1 MKAWKSTIA
10 ILLVLSLFCT
20 LSVSVFAADS
30 GDFSYTVLSES
41 EKTCTLTAYNGTAK
55 TLDIPETLDGYTVTA
70 LGQALFIYSR
80 GPDTVTVPKTV
91 TALDKTTFSFSK
103 IMKSVTV
110 AAENPVFSSMDGVL
124 FNKAQTE
131 LLYFPVAKSA
141 SQYAV
146 PNGVTVIGEKAFYGT
161 AVPVITFPST
171 LKTIG
176 TEGFSAN
183 EALREIVIPEG
194 VTEIG
199 AHAFRNCRA
208 LQTAVLPDS
217 VTSLGVCTFYNCE
230 RLETVRWPQNLQTIP
245 ASTLFSCKALK
256 AFSIPEGTTEIGTQ
270 AFYRCDALA
279 EIDIPASVTAIGS
292 NAFAR
297 GNSAVPLTVYGTE
310 GSYAQT
316 FAEEKGFAFA
326 VRRTQTVLTL
336 RNPQGT
342 CIVKTDT
349 LTESGESGE
358 QYTVTIPA
366 ETVIPWGKSVQ
377 EISYSVESHLRYRRA
392 LTVTVSSSGTMV
404 YAPTAEDSF
413 TLPYTLADTDFH
425 ADRPTVY
432 PAAVQTMTMQIADAD
447 WANAVVGEYAD
458 ILTFTAAVV

>member
-10 ILLVLSLFCT
+10 ILLLLSLFCT

-91 TALDKTTFSFSK
+91 TALDKTTFSLSK

-110 AAENPVFSSMDGVL
+110 AAENPVFSSVDGVL

-161 AVPVITFPST
+161 AVPVITLPST

-194 VTEIG
+194 V
-199 AHAFRNCRA
+199 
-208 LQTAVLPDS
+208 
-217 VTSLGVCTFYNCE
+217 
-230 RLETVRWPQNLQTIP
+230 
-245 ASTLFSCKALK
+245 
-256 AFSIPEGTTEIGTQ
+256 TEIGTQ

-310 GSYAQT
+310 GSYTQT

-392 LTVTVSSSGTMV
+392 LTVTVSSGGTMV

-413 TLPYTLADTDFH
+413 TLPYTLTDTDFH
-425 ADRPTVY
+425 EDRPTVY
-432 PAAVQTMTMQIADAD
+432 PAAEQTMTMQIANAD

>member
-91 TALDKTTFSFSK
+91 TALDKTTFSLSK

-110 AAENPVFSSMDGVL
+110 AAENPVFSSVDGVL

-131 LLYFPVAKSA
+131 LLYFPVAKAA
-141 SQYAV
+141 SQY
-146 PNGVTVIGEKAFYGT
+146 T
-161 AVPVITFPST
+161 
-171 LKTIG
+171 
-176 TEGFSAN
+176 
-183 EALREIVIPEG
+183 
-194 VTEIG
+194 
-199 AHAFRNCRA
+199 
-208 LQTAVLPDS
+208 
-217 VTSLGVCTFYNCE
+217 
-230 RLETVRWPQNLQTIP
+230 
-245 ASTLFSCKALK
+245 
-256 AFSIPEGTTEIGTQ
+256 
-270 AFYRCDALA
+270 
-279 EIDIPASVTAIGS
+279 
-292 NAFAR
+292 
-297 GNSAVPLTVYGTE
+297 VPLTVYGTE

-358 QYTVTIPA
+358 QYIVTIPA

-413 TLPYTLADTDFH
+413 TLPYTLTDTDFH

-432 PAAVQTMTMQIADAD
+432 PAAVQTRTMQIADAD

>member
-55 TLDIPETLDGYTVTA
+55 TLDIPETLDGYTVT
-70 LGQALFIYSR
+70 
-80 GPDTVTVPKTV
+80 VPKTV
-91 TALDKTTFSFSK
+91 TALDKTTFSLSK

-110 AAENPVFSSMDGVL
+110 AAENPVFSSVDGVL

-131 LLYFPVAKSA
+131 LLYFPVAKAA
-141 SQYAV
+141 SQY
-146 PNGVTVIGEKAFYGT
+146 T
-161 AVPVITFPST
+161 
-171 LKTIG
+171 
-176 TEGFSAN
+176 
-183 EALREIVIPEG
+183 
-194 VTEIG
+194 
-199 AHAFRNCRA
+199 
-208 LQTAVLPDS
+208 
-217 VTSLGVCTFYNCE
+217 
-230 RLETVRWPQNLQTIP
+230 
-245 ASTLFSCKALK
+245 
-256 AFSIPEGTTEIGTQ
+256 
-270 AFYRCDALA
+270 
-279 EIDIPASVTAIGS
+279 
-292 NAFAR
+292 
-297 GNSAVPLTVYGTE
+297 VPLTVYGTE

-413 TLPYTLADTDFH
+413 TLPYTLTDTDFH

-432 PAAVQTMTMQIADAD
+432 PAAEQTMTMQIANAD